1 LTGSANFITGSS
13 VSGLFNVELFLAGGG
28 NPDYKWHYVTTPE
41 DDYGKAVLTTDI
53 GNPYNLLNYRED
65 LVTTDKSTG
74 WNWNDG
80 YNSTP
85 GFSTLQTLLGYD
97 VYVAGDQTAR
107 FTSSILPGDDF
118 TNGNISCGPGDA
130 AQRGWNLIGNPF
142 TCAVDANQFIL
153 SNKLVDKSIYFTQNN
168 QYFAWNTNT
177 QEGTGSASNIVPGLQ
192 GFFVH
197 AESGLGSRN
206 VTIPEASR
214 QYTTSSLYKGVQVAK
229 GTKGSHSY
237 PFLKLNVS
245 DGLAST
251 DESIVYFFTDATSS
265 FDTDYDAYKLL
276 SDNQAYPQIYTISDN
291 TNLSMNGLPIPDK
304 ITTVPLNIRIGVAKD
319 YTINVLNLEN
329 LSDCKVTLIHGTKRI
344 DLKANPSYT
353 FSAAVGTITDMAV
366 EFDMSVPT
374 DVNVPSKD
382 QTACWY
388 SNGNVFIKTDLA
400 GFADNS
406 TVLIYDLNGKV
417 VFSKS
422 NISLVTGETV
432 EIPVSLNN
440 GFYITSVT
448 NKNIRLAK
456 KMVISY

>member
-1 LTGSANFITGSS
+1 M
-13 VSGLFNVELFLAGGG
+13 LAG
-28 NPDYKWHYVTTPE
+28 NP
-41 DDYGKAVLTTDI
+41 AI
-53 GNPYNLLNYRED
+53 
-65 LVTTDKSTG
+65 
-74 WNWNDG
+74 
-80 YNSTP
+80 
-85 GFSTLQTLLGYD
+85 
-97 VYVAGDQTAR
+97 
-107 FTSSILPGDDF
+107 
-118 TNGNISCGPGDA
+118 
-130 AQRGWNLIGNPF
+130 
-142 TCAVDANQFIL
+142 
-153 SNKLVDKSIYFTQNN
+153 
-168 QYFAWNTNT
+168 
-177 QEGTGSASNIVPGLQ
+177 
-192 GFFVH
+192 
-197 AESGLGSRN
+197 
-206 VTIPEASR
+206 
-214 QYTTSSLYKGVQVAK
+214 
-229 GTKGSHSY
+229 
-237 PFLKLNVS
+237 
-245 DGLAST
+245 
-251 DESIVYFFTDATSS
+251 
-265 FDTDYDAYKLL
+265 
-276 SDNQAYPQIYTISDN
+276 PQIYSVSDN
-291 TNLSMNGLPIPDK
+291 ISFGINGLPFPDK